1 MNSVLTNIQHTGNGR
16 KVLVRVRPRGFC
28 AGVVRAVDI
37 VELALEAYG
46 APVYVHHE
54 IVHNR
59 YVVEQLR
66 QRGAIFVE
74 SIGEVPIGAVLVF
87 SAHGV
92 PPRVR
97 EEATERELRVID
109 ATCPLVTK
117 VHLEAR
123 KFAREG
129 RTLILIGHR
138 DHQEIVGT
146 SGEAPQ
152 QTVVVGSV
160 EEADQLQVDD
170 PERLA
175 YLTQTT
181 LSLYDTQEI
190 VARLRQR
197 FPKIAGPASDDICY
211 ATQNRQEAVEALTHE
226 VEMILVVGSANSS
239 NSNRLV
245 EVAQRAGVAAR
256 LIEDANDVQDT
267 WLEGVSRLG
276 LTAGASAPEI
286 LVEQVSQRL
295 ANFGFTDQRDL
306 DLIREDVR
314 FTLPPELAVRRKS
327 GAN

>member
-1 MNSVLTNIQHTGNGR
+1 M
-16 KVLVRVRPRGFC
+16 RVRPRGFC

-74 SIGEVPIGAVLVF
+74 SIGEVPRGAVLVF

-146 SGEAPQ
+146 SGEAPL
-152 QTVVVGSV
+152 QTVVVGSI
-160 EEADQLQVDD
+160 EEVDQLHVEN

-190 VARLRQR
+190 VTRLRQR
-197 FPKIAGPASDDICY
+197 FPMIAGPASDDICY
-211 ATQNRQEAVEALTHE
+211 ATQNRQEAVEALTRE
-226 VEMILVVGSANSS
+226 VELILVVGSANSS

-245 EVAQRAGVAAR
+245 EVSQRAGVAAK
-256 LIEDANDVQDT
+256 LIEDANNIQAA

-314 FTLPPELAVRRKS
+314 FTLPPELAAQRKPV
-327 GAN
+327 AR

>member
-1 MNSVLTNIQHTGNGR
+1 MAESKASPQNGKILLR
-16 KVLVRVRPRGFC
+16 MRPRGFC

-37 VELALEAYG
+37 VELALQVYG
-46 APVYVHHE
+46 SPVYVHHE

-74 SIGEVPIGAVLVF
+74 AVEEVPEEAVLVF

-92 PPRVR
+92 PPTVR
-97 EEATERELRVID
+97 EEAKNRRLRVID

-117 VHLEAR
+117 VHLEAL

-129 RTLILIGHR
+129 RTIILIGHR

-146 SGEAPQ
+146 SGEAPE
-152 QTVVVGSV
+152 QTLVVDSV
-160 EEADQLQVDD
+160 EAVDRLQVSDAK
-170 PERLA
+170 RLA

-190 VARLRQR
+190 VTRLRQR
-197 FPKIAGPASDDICY
+197 FPEIEGPASDDICY
-211 ATQNRQEAVEALTHE
+211 ATQNRQEAVEEMARE
-226 VEMILVVGSANSS
+226 VELILVVGSPNSS

-245 EVAQRAGVAAR
+245 EVAERAGVSAR
-256 LIEDANDVQDT
+256 LIDDATGVRPE
-267 WLEGVSRLG
+267 WLDGVSRVG
-276 LTAGASAPEI
+276 LTAGASAPEV

-295 ANFGFTDQRDL
+295 ASFGFTDQRDR

-314 FTLPPELAVRRKS
+314 FTLPPELAVIAPVSKQ
-327 GAN
+327 A